1 MGRDRQLP
9 RCPWNPLPCPSLA
22 FPEGSRAAANASH
35 HAAGLLLA
43 PEGSVRQDGEP
54 KPCGVRGCRKPALVH
69 ASICRPKNRK
79 QLQPAIAAGRQPP
92 VGQAAQ
98 QSRGL
103 GRALRLCCGYPSRC
117 GKAQPEAMPTE
128 LDRPTRAP
136 QPALGHGRAE
146 SSPVPF
152 AGAVAVPG
160 GDLPAWSTLVPPGPR
175 WLPPGSMRRQGRMRC
190 RRRPRAGRPRE
201 PMGQAGRRARH
212 DPQPAVGGRSHRV
225 GHPRSVPLGW
235 LGCHPRGR
243 SPASLSCPCTR
254 DSAVSPR
261 KVAVSGST
269 SGHRGS
275 RPRQGARR
283 EHPDLAAHPSRTSS
297 CLSSAAPGRSHIH
310 RCVSQ

>member
-9 RCPWNPLPCPSLA
+9 RCPWNPPPCPSLA

-79 QLQPAIAAGRQPP
+79 QLQPAIAAGRQPL
-92 VGQAAQ
+92 VGQAAR

-103 GRALRLCCGYPSRC
+103 SRALRLCCGYPSRVA
-117 GKAQPEAMPTE
+117 KHSQ
-128 LDRPTRAP
+128 RPCPQSWTDP
-136 QPALGHGRAE
+136 QGHPSLHWDQQPALGHQHAE
-146 SSPVPF
+146 SSPIPF

-160 GDLPAWSTLVPPGPR
+160 EDLPAWSTLVPPGPR
-175 WLPPGSMRRQGRMRC
+175 WQGRMRC
-190 RRRPRAGRPRE
+190 RHQPHAGRPRE

-212 DPQPAVGGRSHRV
+212 DPQPVMGGRWHHV
-225 GHPRSVPLGW
+225 GHPRSVPLDW

-254 DSAVSPR
+254 DSAVTPR

-269 SGHRGS
+269 SSHRGS
-275 RPRQGARR
+275 RPRQGARS
-283 EHPDLAAHPSRTSS
+283 EHPNLAAHPSRTSS

-310 RCVSQ
+310 CCVSQ